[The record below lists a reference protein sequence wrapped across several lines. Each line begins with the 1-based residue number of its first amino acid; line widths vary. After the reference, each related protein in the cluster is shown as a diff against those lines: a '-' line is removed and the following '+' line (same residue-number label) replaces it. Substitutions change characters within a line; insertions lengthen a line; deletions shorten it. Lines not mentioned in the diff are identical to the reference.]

1 MIDNNYLCCMG
12 KEALLHI
19 PIIAHIISC
28 TKCVVVLSRQQ
39 LHTGDGAY
47 WRWCIL
53 EMVHTGDGAYWRWCI
68 LEMVHTG
75 DGAYTVDRMQLIF
88 AERTHLS

>member
-1 MIDNNYLCCMG
+1 MG

-19 PIIAHIISC
+19 PIVAHIISC
-28 TKCVVVLSRQQ
+28 TKCVVVPSRQQ

-47 WRWCIL
+47 Q
-53 EMVHTGDGAYWRWCI
+53 MVH
-68 LEMVHTG
+68 MVH
-75 DGAYTVDRMQLIF
+75 TVDRMQLIF